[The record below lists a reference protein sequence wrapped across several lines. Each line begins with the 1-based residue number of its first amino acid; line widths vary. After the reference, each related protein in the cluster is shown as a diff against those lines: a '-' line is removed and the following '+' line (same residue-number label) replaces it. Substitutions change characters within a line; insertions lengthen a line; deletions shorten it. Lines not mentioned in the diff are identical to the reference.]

1 MVPSCYT
8 NRKLLMTNRYPLPSN
23 KKIGIFFFIVL
34 TILSVV
40 LFIYDYTLIS
50 VITLTTGL
58 ISLTLSYLKPDLL
71 LPVNKAWMTLGYLL
85 GYIVSPIVIGSIFF
99 VIFTPISIFLKII
112 GRDELKLLNK
122 NSDSYWRKR
131 QLNKDSQTSF
141 KNQF

>member
-8 NRKLLMTNRYPLPSN
+8 NKKLLMTNRYPLPSN
-23 KKIGIFFFIVL
+23 KKIGIFFFIIL

-71 LPVNKAWMTLGYLL
+71 LPVNKAWMTLGYFL
-85 GYIVSPIVIGSIFF
+85 GYIVSPIVIGFIFF

>member
-1 MVPSCYT
+1 MVPSYYT
-8 NRKLLMTNRYPLPSN
+8 NKKLLMTNRYPLPSN
-23 KKIGIFFFIVL
+23 KKIGIFFFIIL

>member
-8 NRKLLMTNRYPLPSN
+8 NKKLLMINRYPLPSN
-23 KKIGIFFFIVL
+23 KKIGIFFFIIL

-40 LFIYDYTLIS
+40 LFIYDYPLIS

-85 GYIVSPIVIGSIFF
+85 GSIVSPIVIGSIFF

>member
-8 NRKLLMTNRYPLPSN
+8 NKKLLMTNRYPLPSN
-23 KKIGIFFFIVL
+23 KKIGIFFFIIL
-34 TILSVV
+34 TILSAV

>member
-1 MVPSCYT
+1 MVPSYYT
-8 NRKLLMTNRYPLPSN
+8 NKKLLMTNRYPLPSN
-23 KKIGIFFFIVL
+23 KKIGIFFFIIL

-112 GRDELKLLNK
+112 GRDELKLVNK
-122 NSDSYWRKR
+122 NSNSYWRKR

>member
-1 MVPSCYT
+1 
-8 NRKLLMTNRYPLPSN
+8 MTNRYPLPSN

>member
-8 NRKLLMTNRYPLPSN
+8 NKKLLMTNRYPLPSN
-23 KKIGIFFFIVL
+23 KKIGIFFFIIL

-99 VIFTPISIFLKII
+99 VIFTPIGIFLKII

>member
-8 NRKLLMTNRYPLPSN
+8 NKKLLMTNRYPLPSN
-23 KKIGIFFFIVL
+23 KKIGIFFFIIL

-40 LFIYDYTLIS
+40 LFIYDYPLIS
-50 VITLTTGL
+50 VITLATGL

>member
-8 NRKLLMTNRYPLPSN
+8 NKKLLMTNRYPLPSN
-23 KKIGIFFFIVL
+23 KKIGIFFFIIL

-40 LFIYDYTLIS
+40 LFIYDYPLIS

-85 GYIVSPIVIGSIFF
+85 GSIVSPIVIGSIFF

>member
-8 NRKLLMTNRYPLPSN
+8 NKKLLMTNRYPLPSN
-23 KKIGIFFFIVL
+23 KKIGIFFFIIL

>member
-8 NRKLLMTNRYPLPSN
+8 NKKLLMTNRYPLPSN
-23 KKIGIFFFIVL
+23 KKIGIFFFIIL

-40 LFIYDYTLIS
+40 LFIYDYPLIS

-99 VIFTPISIFLKII
+99 VIFTPIGIFLKII

>member
-1 MVPSCYT
+1 
-8 NRKLLMTNRYPLPSN
+8 MTNRYPLPSN
-23 KKIGIFFFIVL
+23 KKIGIFFFIIL

-40 LFIYDYTLIS
+40 LFIYDYPLIS

-112 GRDELKLLNK
+112 GRDELKLVNK
-122 NSDSYWRKR
+122 NSNSYWRKR

>member
-8 NRKLLMTNRYPLPSN
+8 NKKLLMTNRNPLPSN
-23 KKIGIFFFIVL
+23 KKIGIFFFIIL

-40 LFIYDYTLIS
+40 LFIYDYPLIS

-131 QLNKDSQTSF
+131 QLNKGSQTSF

>member
-1 MVPSCYT
+1 MVPSCNT
-8 NRKLLMTNRYPLPSN
+8 NKKLLMTNRYPLPSN
-23 KKIGIFFFIVL
+23 KKIGIFFFIIL

-40 LFIYDYTLIS
+40 LFIYDYPLIS

-58 ISLTLSYLKPDLL
+58 ISLTLSYLKPGLL

>member
-23 KKIGIFFFIVL
+23 KKIGIFFFILL

>member
-1 MVPSCYT
+1 MVPSCNT
-8 NRKLLMTNRYPLPSN
+8 NKKLLMTNRYPLPSN
-23 KKIGIFFFIVL
+23 KKIGIFFFIIL

-40 LFIYDYTLIS
+40 LFIYDYPLIS

>member
-1 MVPSCYT
+1 
-8 NRKLLMTNRYPLPSN
+8 MTNRYPLPSN
-23 KKIGIFFFIVL
+23 KKIGIFFFIIL

-40 LFIYDYTLIS
+40 LFIYDYPLIS

-112 GRDELKLLNK
+112 GRDELKLVNK

>member
-8 NRKLLMTNRYPLPSN
+8 NKKLFMTNRYPLPSN
-23 KKIGIFFFIVL
+23 KKIGIFFFIIL

-40 LFIYDYTLIS
+40 LFIYDYPLIS
-50 VITLTTGL
+50 VITLTSGL

-112 GRDELKLLNK
+112 GRDELKLVNK

>member
-1 MVPSCYT
+1 
-8 NRKLLMTNRYPLPSN
+8 MTNRYPLPSN
-23 KKIGIFFFIVL
+23 KKIGIFFFIIL
-34 TILSVV
+34 TILSIV
-40 LFIYDYTLIS
+40 LFIYDYPLIS

-71 LPVNKAWMTLGYLL
+71 LPVNKAWMTLGRLL

-99 VIFTPISIFLKII
+99 VIFTPISIFLKLI

>member
-23 KKIGIFFFIVL
+23 KKIGIFFFIIL

>member
-8 NRKLLMTNRYPLPSN
+8 NKKLLMTNRYPLPSN
-23 KKIGIFFFIVL
+23 KKIGIFFFIIL

-58 ISLTLSYLKPDLL
+58 ISLTLSYLKPNLL

>member
-8 NRKLLMTNRYPLPSN
+8 NKKLLMTNRYPLPSN
-23 KKIGIFFFIVL
+23 KKIGIFFFIIL

-40 LFIYDYTLIS
+40 LFIYDYPLIS

>member
-8 NRKLLMTNRYPLPSN
+8 NKKLFMTNRYPLPSN
-23 KKIGIFFFIVL
+23 KKIGIFFFIIL

-40 LFIYDYTLIS
+40 LFIYDYPLIS

-71 LPVNKAWMTLGYLL
+71 LPVNKAWMTLGHLL

-112 GRDELKLLNK
+112 GRDELKLVNK

>member
-1 MVPSCYT
+1 
-8 NRKLLMTNRYPLPSN
+8 MTNRYPLPSN
-23 KKIGIFFFIVL
+23 KKIGIFFFIIL

-40 LFIYDYTLIS
+40 LFIYDYPLIS

>member
-8 NRKLLMTNRYPLPSN
+8 NKKLLMTNRYPLPSN
-23 KKIGIFFFIVL
+23 KKIGIFFFIIL

-40 LFIYDYTLIS
+40 LFIYDYPLIS

-58 ISLTLSYLKPDLL
+58 IFLTLSYLKPDLL

-131 QLNKDSQTSF
+131 QLNKGSQTSF

>member
-8 NRKLLMTNRYPLPSN
+8 NKKLLMTNRYPLPSN
-23 KKIGIFFFIVL
+23 KKIGIFFFILL

>member
-8 NRKLLMTNRYPLPSN
+8 NKKLLMTNRYPLPSN
-23 KKIGIFFFIVL
+23 KKIGIFFFIIL

-40 LFIYDYTLIS
+40 LFIYDYPLIS

-58 ISLTLSYLKPDLL
+58 IFLTLSYLKPDLL

>member
-8 NRKLLMTNRYPLPSN
+8 NKKLLMTNRYPLPSN

>member
-8 NRKLLMTNRYPLPSN
+8 NKKLLMTNRYPLPSN
-23 KKIGIFFFIVL
+23 KKIGIFFFIIL
-34 TILSVV
+34 AILSVV
-40 LFIYDYTLIS
+40 LFIYDYPLIS

-58 ISLTLSYLKPDLL
+58 ISLTLSYLKPGLL

-85 GYIVSPIVIGSIFF
+85 GYIVSPIVIGSIYF

>member
-1 MVPSCYT
+1 
-8 NRKLLMTNRYPLPSN
+8 
-23 KKIGIFFFIVL
+23 
-34 TILSVV
+34 
-40 LFIYDYTLIS
+40 LIS

-58 ISLTLSYLKPDLL
+58 IFLTLSYLKPDLL

-131 QLNKDSQTSF
+131 QLNKGSQTSF

>member
-8 NRKLLMTNRYPLPSN
+8 NKKLLMTNRYPLPSN
-23 KKIGIFFFIVL
+23 KKIGIFFYNPYDIECCA
-34 TILSVV
+34 
-40 LFIYDYTLIS
+40 FIYDYTLIS

>member
-8 NRKLLMTNRYPLPSN
+8 NKKLLMTNRYPLPSN
-23 KKIGIFFFIVL
+23 KKIGIFFFIIL

-40 LFIYDYTLIS
+40 LFIYDYPLIS

-112 GRDELKLLNK
+112 GRDELKLVNK